1 LHAQLKSRRHRLRD
15 PHGERLRE
23 SEMATRR
30 TNGQIPTDELSSSL
44 DLYLD
49 ELSRYPLLA
58 AEDEDR
64 VARLARGGDGVA
76 LDKLVRA
83 NLRFVVSVAKKYQN
97 RGMPFSDLIQE
108 GNVGLVTAAR
118 KFDPDQGVKF
128 ISYAVWWIRQAI
140 LAALAKQSRSVRLPL
155 NRATELA
162 RVIRVRE
169 DLKQS
174 LSRDPSSEEIAEIAE
189 LDTATVEMLQALN
202 VAEVRLDAP
211 VGTGDDNQL
220 VDRFLVDE
228 SSTEESLENKLL
240 REQIAR
246 ALQELKPRDARVV
259 RLYYGLQGE
268 QEHTLEQIGQLLGVT
283 RERVRQL
290 RDRALRELR
299 SGSAGQ
305 ALRSFAA

>member
-1 LHAQLKSRRHRLRD
+1 MIRTEKDS
-15 PHGERLRE
+15 RE

-30 TNGQIPTDELSSSL
+30 TNGQIQTDELSSSL

-64 VARLARGGDGVA
+64 VARLARSGDSLA
-76 LDKLVRA
+76 LDRLVRA

-140 LAALAKQSRSVRLPL
+140 LAALAKQSRAVRLPL

-169 DLKQS
+169 ELKQS
-174 LSRDPSSEEIAEIAE
+174 LGREPSAEEIAEIAE

-228 SSTEESLENKLL
+228 SSAEESLESKLL

-268 QEHTLEQIGQLLGVT
+268 EEHTLEQIGELLGVT

>member
-1 LHAQLKSRRHRLRD
+1 
-15 PHGERLRE
+15 
-23 SEMATRR
+23 M
-30 TNGQIPTDELSSSL
+30 NGHLPADDVPSSL

-49 ELSRYPLLA
+49 DLSAHPLLD
-58 AEDEDR
+58 AEEEDR
-64 VARLARGGDGVA
+64 IARLARAGDGSA
-76 LDKLVRA
+76 LDVLVRA

-97 RGMPFSDLIQE
+97 RGMPFADLIQE

-140 LAALAKQSRSVRLPL
+140 LAALAKHGRSVRLPL

-162 RVIRVRE
+162 RMTRVRE
-169 DLKQS
+169 ELKQS
-174 LSRDPSSEEIAEIAE
+174 LRRDPSVDEIAEIAE
-189 LDTATVEMLQALN
+189 LDMATVEMLQMLN

-211 VGTGDDNQL
+211 VGSSDDNQL

-228 SSTEESLENKLL
+228 SSLEEVLEAKLL
-240 REQIAR
+240 KEKVAQ
-246 ALQELKPRDARVV
+246 ALQGLKPRDARVV

-299 SGSAGQ
+299 AGPAGQ
-305 ALRSFAA
+305 MLRSFAA

>member
-1 LHAQLKSRRHRLRD
+1 MPADDVS
-15 PHGERLRE
+15 
-23 SEMATRR
+23 T
-30 TNGQIPTDELSSSL
+30 SL

-58 AEDEDR
+58 PEDEDI
-64 VARLARGGDGVA
+64 VARRAQQGDDHA
-76 LDKLVRA
+76 LDTLVRA

-140 LAALAKQSRSVRLPL
+140 LAALAKQSRAVRLPL

-169 DLKQS
+169 ELKQS
-174 LSRDPSSEEIAEIAE
+174 LSREPSPDEIAEIAE
-189 LDTATVEMLQALN
+189 LEISTVEMLQALN
-202 VAEVRLDAP
+202 VSEVRLDAP
-211 VGTGDDNQL
+211 VGPSDDNQL

-228 SSTEESLENKLL
+228 SSTEESLEAKLL
-240 REQIAR
+240 KEQIAK
-246 ALQELKPRDARVV
+246 ALQDLKPRDARVV

-268 QEHTLEQIGQLLGVT
+268 EEHTLEEIGRLLGVT

-299 SGSAGQ
+299 TGTAGQ
-305 ALRSFAA
+305 VLRSFAA

>member
-1 LHAQLKSRRHRLRD
+1 MIRTEKD
-15 PHGERLRE
+15 PRE

-64 VARLARGGDGVA
+64 VARLARSGDGVA
-76 LDKLVRA
+76 LDELVRA

-140 LAALAKQSRSVRLPL
+140 LAALAKQSRAVRLPL

-174 LSRDPSSEEIAEIAE
+174 LSREPSSEEIAEIAE
-189 LDTATVEMLQALN
+189 LDTATVEMLQSLN

-268 QEHTLEQIGQLLGVT
+268 HEHTLEQIGQLLGVT

-299 SGSAGQ
+299 SGSASQ

>member
-1 LHAQLKSRRHRLRD
+1 MASR
-15 PHGERLRE
+15 
-23 SEMATRR
+23 RR
-30 TNGQIPTDELSSSL
+30 TNGQIPADELSSSL

-58 AEDEDR
+58 PQDEDS
-64 VARLARGGDGVA
+64 VARRARSGDPTA
-76 LDKLVRA
+76 LDMLVRA

-97 RGMPFSDLIQE
+97 RGMAFSDLIQE

-140 LAALAKQSRSVRLPL
+140 LAALAKQSRAVRLPL

-169 DLKQS
+169 ELKQN
-174 LSRDPSSEEIAEIAE
+174 LRREPSPDEIAEIAD
-189 LDTATVEMLQALN
+189 LDITTVEMLQTLN
-202 VAEVRLDAP
+202 VSEVRLDAP
-211 VGTGDDNQL
+211 VGPSDDNQL

-228 SSTEESLENKLL
+228 SSTEEALESKLL
-240 REQIAR
+240 KEQIAK

-268 QEHTLEQIGQLLGVT
+268 EEHTLEEIGQLLGVT

-299 SGSAGQ
+299 SGTAGQ

>member
-1 LHAQLKSRRHRLRD
+1 
-15 PHGERLRE
+15 
-23 SEMATRR
+23 MATRS

-58 AEDEDR
+58 AEDEDQ
-64 VARLARGGDGVA
+64 VARLARGGDSVA

-174 LSRDPSSEEIAEIAE
+174 LSREPSSEEIAEIAE
-189 LDTATVEMLQALN
+189 LDMATVEMLQALN

-211 VGTGDDNQL
+211 VGPGDDNQL
-220 VDRFLVDE
+220 VDRLLVDE
-228 SSTEESLENKLL
+228 SSTEMSLENKLL

-246 ALQELKPRDARVV
+246 ALQELKPRDARVI

-268 QEHTLEQIGQLLGVT
+268 EEHTLEQIGQLLGVT

-299 SGSAGQ
+299 NGSAGR